1 VRPLTV
7 RVATAVKISSALSG
21 IAAVVSFSLVSA
33 AMAAAAEPRYPSR
46 PIRLVLPYPP
56 GGGIDA
62 LARVLSPKLG
72 AAMGQQWV
80 VDNRSGAAGNVA
92 IELVAKSI
100 PDGHTLLMTL
110 STALTVNP
118 LLYKNLPFDVRTD
131 LQPITQ
137 LGVAYFLLVIHPSIP
152 ATTLKEFVAIAKA
165 KPGQLN
171 YASAGIGGIQHF
183 ASEQFKARTGTDIVH
198 VPYKGGGPA
207 ALAVLAG
214 EAQMLF
220 ASIAS
225 SVPHINAGKLRAL
238 GVTSI
243 ERSPI
248 VPDVPTLDESGL
260 KGFNVG
266 IWYGLLAPAKT
277 PNAIVKRLHD
287 ETVAVLK
294 SADVSEALARQGQ
307 EVRTSTPAE
316 LEDLIKNELAVNAE
330 IIKKMNIK
338 AE

>member
-1 VRPLTV
+1 
-7 RVATAVKISSALSG
+7 
-21 IAAVVSFSLVSA
+21 
-33 AMAAAAEPRYPSR
+33 
-46 PIRLVLPYPP
+46 
-56 GGGIDA
+56 
-62 LARVLSPKLG
+62 
-72 AAMGQQWV
+72 
-80 VDNRSGAAGNVA
+80 
-92 IELVAKSI
+92 
-100 PDGHTLLMTL
+100 
-110 STALTVNP
+110 
-118 LLYKNLPFDVRTD
+118 
-131 LQPITQ
+131 
-137 LGVAYFLLVIHPSIP
+137 
-152 ATTLKEFVAIAKA
+152 
-165 KPGQLN
+165 
-171 YASAGIGGIQHF
+171 
-183 ASEQFKARTGTDIVH
+183 
-198 VPYKGGGPA
+198 
-207 ALAVLAG
+207 
-214 EAQMLF
+214 MLF

>member
-1 VRPLTV
+1 
-7 RVATAVKISSALSG
+7 
-21 IAAVVSFSLVSA
+21 
-33 AMAAAAEPRYPSR
+33 
-46 PIRLVLPYPP
+46 
-56 GGGIDA
+56 
-62 LARVLSPKLG
+62 
-72 AAMGQQWV
+72 
-80 VDNRSGAAGNVA
+80 
-92 IELVAKSI
+92 
-100 PDGHTLLMTL
+100 MT
-110 STALTVNP
+110 
-118 LLYKNLPFDVRTD
+118 
-131 LQPITQ
+131 
-137 LGVAYFLLVIHPSIP
+137 
-152 ATTLKEFVAIAKA
+152 
-165 KPGQLN
+165 
-171 YASAGIGGIQHF
+171 
-183 ASEQFKARTGTDIVH
+183 
-198 VPYKGGGPA
+198 GGGPA

-260 KGFNVG
+260 TGFNLG

-277 PNAIVKRLHD
+277 SDAIVKRLHD
-287 ETVAVLK
+287 ETLAVLK
-294 SADVSEALARQGQ
+294 SAEVREALARQGQ

-316 LEDLIKNELAVNAE
+316 LGDLIKNELAVNAE